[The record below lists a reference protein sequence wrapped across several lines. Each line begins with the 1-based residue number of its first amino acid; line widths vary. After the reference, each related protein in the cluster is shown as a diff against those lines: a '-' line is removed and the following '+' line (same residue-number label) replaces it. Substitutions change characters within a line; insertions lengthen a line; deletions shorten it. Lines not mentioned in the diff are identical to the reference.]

1 MVRRGRLRLCMVGG
15 SVPWFFAVCGGGMW
29 GTLRCIVGCWYFEY
43 VKERKEILSKD
54 VWELFVKE

>member
-1 MVRRGRLRLCMVGG
+1 MHGWGECTVVLC
-15 SVPWFFAVCGGGMW
+15 GMW
-29 GTLRCIVGCWYFEY
+29 NVGYLRCIVGCWYFEY